1 MQHRMRTHQLS
12 EYQILDVLKKE
23 QVGTL
28 ATINEDGSPY
38 ATPMHFAYHEQKLYL
53 HGLPAG
59 QKIDNLRRCSRVSFT
74 VYHMDALLL
83 DESGKPCDTN
93 TAYQSV
99 IIGGNASL
107 LAETDAR
114 EFALGLIIDKYTPHL
129 SDQPLPKNMVKGT
142 AVIVIDITSMTG
154 KYWE

>member
-12 EYQILDVLKKE
+12 ECQILDVLKKE
-23 QVGTL
+23 PVGTL

-38 ATPMHFAYHEQKLYL
+38 AAPMHFAYCEKKLYL
-53 HGLPAG
+53 HGLPIG
-59 QKIDNLRRCSRVSFT
+59 QKIENLRRCSRVGFT

-83 DESGKPCDTN
+83 DENGRPCDTN

-99 IIGGNASL
+99 IMSGNASL
-107 LAETDAR
+107 LAEMDAKKS
-114 EFALGLIIDKYTPHL
+114 ALGLIIDKYTPHL
-129 SDQPLPKNMVKGT
+129 SGQPLPENMVKGT
-142 AVIVIDITSMTG
+142 AVIVVDITSITG